1 MWKIS
6 WEFPATENQKV
17 QFQSR
22 FSNALFLYGALAV
35 KFFALYLI
43 CYLGKFLIP
52 KLACFNS
59 HVFFSGY
66 PAFIFIAISAIPC
79 ITGVSEGDQ
88 IAQPCLLHYICVLFT
103 TERREQ
109 YQTILFTLFFL
120 GTKQLQER
128 YSGEYWTSGQSA
140 LYFACFAARLQ
151 ICNAMSILFV
161 DFIYQCVDFIYQCN
175 IRIYSNKLS
184 NCKIHQ
190 TQ

>member
-1 MWKIS
+1 MKNILRIELWQSNFWLYIRFRKI
-6 WEFPATENQKV
+6 W
-17 QFQSR
+17 
-22 FSNALFLYGALAV
+22 
-35 KFFALYLI
+35 
-43 CYLGKFLIP
+43 IP
-52 KLACFNS
+52 RLACFKS
-59 HVFFSGY
+59 KVFSGY
-66 PAFIFIAISAIPC
+66 PAFIFIARSAIPC

-88 IAQPCLLHYICVLFT
+88 IAQQCLLYYICVLFT

-161 DFIYQCVDFIYQCN
+161 DFIYQWYTAV
-175 IRIYSNKLS
+175 KL
-184 NCKIHQ
+184 H
-190 TQ
+190 